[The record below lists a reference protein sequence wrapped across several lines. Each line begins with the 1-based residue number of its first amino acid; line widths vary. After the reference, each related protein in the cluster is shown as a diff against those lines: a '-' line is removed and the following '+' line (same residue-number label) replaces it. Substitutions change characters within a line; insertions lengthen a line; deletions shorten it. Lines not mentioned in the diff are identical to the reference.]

1 MAKEINLK
9 ENDIES
15 EVLFKSNTLIKSNI
29 SITSVEY
36 KIFNKILYK
45 CQIEKGNENHLMAV
59 LTVKELGQIVLNKKE
74 NTLNS
79 LAETLEKFVKT
90 PIKFEKNKSYVIT
103 TLINKVVVNKKD
115 FTFYC
120 YLDKDLY
127 DVLMGYKEIGYSPIN
142 LKMMR
147 EANGYYTQ
155 RFYELFRIWS
165 GHSKEVTYDIE
176 KLKTWLM
183 IKEGTAYDRY
193 YNFKVK
199 VIQPSL
205 KEINKKMNMKVDYVE
220 NKIGRAV
227 RSITFKI
234 EDLEPRKYSFSK
246 DEIVEAEAAI
256 DMDYSVI
263 PKKSVKKEC
272 DYEKLLKDNKIKIS
286 PSTLSKLKE
295 KYGQD
300 LLKSSIEALCKRHKE
315 IKITAPVRYLKAILE
330 NNRTSNSEKEK
341 PESEVIEK
349 PSFYNKG
356 CFLDGIKIKIT
367 PLSFKSWGYFLKD
380 TIFFIESYI
389 CK

>member
-1 MAKEINLK
+1 MARDIKLK

-45 CQIEKGNENHLMAV
+45 CQMEKGNENQLMAV
-59 LTVKELGQIVLNKKE
+59 LTAKELGQIVLNKKE

-79 LAETLEKFVKT
+79 LSETLEKFVKT

-103 TLINKVVVNKKD
+103 NLINKVVVNKKD

-165 GHSKEVTYDIE
+165 GHNKDVTYDID
-176 KLKTWLM
+176 KLKEWLM

-199 VIQPSL
+199 VIQPAL
-205 KEINKKMNMKVDYVE
+205 KEINNKMNMKVDYVE
-220 NKIGRAV
+220 NKVGRAV

-234 EDLEPRKYSFSK
+234 DDLEPRKYVFGK
-246 DEIVEAEAAI
+246 DKAENVNKIQKVITADPVIIDAEYTIV
-256 DMDYSVI
+256 
-263 PKKSVKKEC
+263 PKKAVKKANKSQSG
-272 DYEKLLKDNKIKIS
+272 YKNLLKKNKIKIS
-286 PSTLSKLKE
+286 DSTLEKLKE
-295 KYGQD
+295 KYGEEI
-300 LLKSSIEALCKRHKE
+300 LKSSIEALCKRSKE
-315 IKITAPVRYLKAILE
+315 TKITAPVRYLKAILE
-330 NNRTSNSEKEK
+330 NNSAIDEQKIETENL
-341 PESEVIEK
+341 EK
-349 PSFYNKG
+349 PSFYN
-356 CFLDGIKIKIT
+356 L
-367 PLSFKSWGYFLKD
+367 
-380 TIFFIESYI
+380 ESREYDYD
-389 CK
+389 KLERMLLGWD

>member
-1 MAKEINLK
+1 MSREIELK

-45 CQIEKGNENHLMAV
+45 CQIEKDNTNQLMAA
-59 LTVKELGQIVLNKKE
+59 LTVKELSQIVLNKKE
-74 NTLNS
+74 NTLSS
-79 LAETLEKFVKT
+79 LSETLEKFVKT

-103 TLINKVVVNKKD
+103 TLINKVVVDKND

-147 EANGYYTQ
+147 EARGYYTQ

-165 GHSKEVTYDIE
+165 GHSKEVTYDIG
-176 KLKTWLM
+176 KLKDWLM

-199 VIQPSL
+199 VIQPAL

-220 NKIGRAV
+220 NKIGRSV

-234 EDLEPRKYSFSK
+234 DDLEPRKYKFNK
-246 DEIVEAEAAI
+246 DEADDIKETHCSHSIMDSSSLFKDVI
-256 DMDYSVI
+256 DTEYTSI
-263 PKKSVKKEC
+263 PKKPDKKEN
-272 DYEKLLKDNKIKIS
+272 DYEKLLKKNKIKIS
-286 PSTLSKLKE
+286 NSTLNKLKE
-295 KYGQD
+295 KYGED
-300 LLKSSIEALCKRHKE
+300 LLRSSIESLCKRYKE
-315 IKITAPVRYLKAILE
+315 TKITAPVRYLKAILE
-330 NNRTSNSEKEK
+330 NNSSAPEEKIEN
-341 PESEVIEK
+341 EAIEK
-349 PSFYNKG
+349 PSFYN
-356 CFLDGIKIKIT
+356 
-367 PLSFKSWGYFLKD
+367 
-380 TIFFIESYI
+380 IESREYDYD
-389 CK
+389 KLERMLLGWD

>member
-1 MAKEINLK
+1 MSKEINLK

-165 GHSKEVTYDIE
+165 GHSREVTYDIE

-349 PSFYNKG
+349 PSFYN
-356 CFLDGIKIKIT
+356 
-367 PLSFKSWGYFLKD
+367 
-380 TIFFIESYI
+380 IESREYDYN
-389 CK
+389 KLERMLLGWD